1 MPHIVIPLTFIKSE
15 DVRICK
21 KEKKPTESNSLCL
34 DLLISHFQELGIY
47 IPGTL
52 PFLVEQEL
60 VIAAIS
66 TNGWGKDSKQT
77 KKKNFN

>member
-1 MPHIVIPLTFIKSE
+1 MRKSN
-15 DVRICK
+15 
-21 KEKKPTESNSLCL
+21 ESKNGLCL

-52 PFLVEQEL
+52 PFLVKQEL

-66 TNGWGKDSKQT
+66 TNGWRKNNRKSDSKENVSQQT
-77 KKKNFN
+77 LCN